1 MKFTCLREDILSA
14 VMKAEKAVSPKS
26 TLAVMEGILIEAEI
40 DKVYISGNDLEIAIE
55 ASFQARVER
64 TGRIVLN
71 SRMFTDIIRKTGH
84 GTVFFHTNEKNV
96 ATISSGMS
104 RG

>member
-40 DKVYISGNDLEIAIE
+40 DKVYISGAARFCPVVRSSAWQSP
-55 ASFQARVER
+55 AS
-64 TGRIVLN
+64 
-71 SRMFTDIIRKTGH
+71 S
-84 GTVFFHTNEKNV
+84 
-96 ATISSGMS
+96 
-104 RG
+104 